1 MMNEDKKS
9 TATPF
14 RALAMDGGGMRGYYS
29 VSLLDAL
36 ARRFGVPDTRNFDL
50 GARCDLLCG
59 ASTGGILACG
69 LATGVN
75 LPEIADLYAEH
86 GKEIFP
92 HPKPNDG
99 WPYLRWILRHKRHPS
114 ANADALR
121 SGLTQIFG
129 DKTMGETYRKREIAL
144 CVPAINAAT
153 YKAWVFKTPHI
164 PGKVRDS
171 EYKLADV
178 CMAGAAAP
186 IFFPVHSV
194 LNPDTKRES
203 QSFVDGGLWAN
214 NAVLL
219 ALVEALELTDARNES
234 NRDIHIMAVGTAS
247 TPNGDPNALK
257 NPNWGIADWEFGIKA
272 AEMSIAAQ
280 AYGYDSIA
288 KFIAS
293 ALSRNGRTVKIVRLE
308 ETQKSPEKYS
318 AIGLDRANADALNTM
333 SGMAEDDA
341 SNIHSK
347 RDSDWYS
354 VVRDFFNNT
363 SERR

>member
-1 MMNEDKKS
+1 MNEDKKS

-29 VSLLDAL
+29 VSLLDTL
-36 ARRFGVPDTRNFDL
+36 ARRFGVPNTEDFDL

-59 ASTGGILACG
+59 TSTGGILACG

-75 LPEIADLYAEH
+75 LPKIANLYAKH

-99 WPYLRWILRHKRHPS
+99 WRYWRWLFRHRNRPS

-121 SGLTQIFG
+121 SGLAQIFG
-129 DKTMGETYRKREIAL
+129 DMTMEEAYRKREIAL
-144 CVPAINAAT
+144 CVPAINATT

-164 PGKVRDS
+164 PNKTRDCK
-171 EYKLADV
+171 YKLTDV

-194 LNPDTKRES
+194 LNPDNSR
-203 QSFVDGGLWAN
+203 QLQGFVDGGLWAN

-219 ALVEALELTDARNES
+219 ALVEALELTEARNES

-247 TPNGDPNALK
+247 TPNGDPNAPK
-257 NPNWGIADWEFGIKA
+257 KPNWGIADWKAGIKMT
-272 AEMSIAAQ
+272 EMCIAAQ

-318 AIGLDRANADALNTM
+318 AIGLDRADDNALDTM
-333 SGMAEDDA
+333 IGMAEDDA
-341 SNIHSK
+341 SSIHSK
-347 RDSDWYS
+347 RDSDWYF